1 MRRAAHAP
9 AREPPVSRPTLTA
22 HTRGAAHPT
31 GRVEDPMTTRTP
43 RFETLQVHAGQT
55 PDPTTGSRA
64 VPIYQTTSYT
74 FRDAA
79 HAANLFG
86 LREFGNIYSRIMNPT
101 NAVLEERIA
110 ALEGGTAALA
120 VASGHAA
127 LLVAILTVA
136 QSGDNLVSSPNLYG
150 GSYNLFK
157 VTLPRLGITVRF
169 TSPEERP
176 EEFAALT
183 DDRTRA
189 FYVET
194 LGNPSLTVPDL
205 EALSSV
211 ARDLGVAVVVDNTFG
226 QGGYL
231 LRPIEYGAN
240 IVTHSASKWIGG
252 HGAAIGGL
260 IVDGGNFDWG
270 NGRYPLFTEP
280 SPSYHGLDFWETFG
294 EGNPLGLPN
303 VAFAIRARVENLR
316 DLGPTLSP
324 HHASLFIQ
332 GLETLSLRAERHVQ
346 NTHALTAWLGTQPGV
361 TRVVHPDLPS
371 HPHHERARRY
381 LPRGAGSVLTF
392 ELAGGRAAGETFVN
406 SVRLAS
412 LLANVGDTKTL
423 VIHPASTT
431 HSQLSEAEQ
440 RAAGVTPGLVRV
452 SVGLE
457 HIDDIVADFAQAL
470 AAVHAVT
477 GEAEVSGNVTEEALA

>member
-1 MRRAAHAP
+1 
-9 AREPPVSRPTLTA
+9 
-22 HTRGAAHPT
+22 
-31 GRVEDPMTTRTP
+31 MTQTPGKP
-43 RFETLQVHAGQT
+43 RFETLQVHAGQV

-101 NAVLEERIA
+101 NAVLEERVA
-110 ALEGGTAALA
+110 ALEGGTGALA

-127 LLVAILTVA
+127 LLVTVLTIA
-136 QSGDNLVSSPNLYG
+136 QSGDEIVSTPNLYG
-150 GSYNLFK
+150 GTYNLFK
-157 VTLPRLGITVRF
+157 VTLPRLGIKVRF

-176 EEFAALT
+176 EEFAALIN
-183 DDRTRA
+183 DKTRA
-189 FYVET
+189 VYLES
-194 LGNPSLTVPDL
+194 LGNPALNIPDF
-205 EALSSV
+205 EAV
-211 ARDLGVAVVVDNTFG
+211 AAEAHARGVAVVVDNTFG

-231 LRPIEYGAN
+231 VRPFEHGAN
-240 IVTHSASKWIGG
+240 VVTHSASKWIGG

-280 SPSYHGLDFWETFG
+280 SPSYHGLNFWETFG

-303 VAFAIRARVENLR
+303 VAFAIRARVEGLR
-316 DLGPTLSP
+316 DLGPSLSP

-332 GLETLSLRAERHVQ
+332 GLETLSLRAERHVE
-346 NTHALTAWLGTQPGV
+346 NTHKLAAWLAARPEV
-361 TRVVHPDLPS
+361 HKVMHPDLPS
-371 HPHHERARRY
+371 HPHHARAQKY
-381 LPRGAGSVLTF
+381 FPRGAGSVLTF
-392 ELAGGRAAGETFVN
+392 ELRGGRGAGEHFVN
-406 SVRLAS
+406 SVKLAS

-431 HSQLSEAEQ
+431 HSQLSNDEQ
-440 RAAGVTPGLVRV
+440 IGAGVTPGLVRV

-457 HIDDIVADFAQAL
+457 HIDDITADFAQAL
-470 AAVHAVT
+470 SRVPELV
-477 GEAEVSGNVTEEALA
+477 